1 MLSTGKF
8 LKSIKV
14 RIYNTVISDIFS
26 VCFDVMYSCE
36 YNVFDVTL
44 GVYPHRAG
52 RKVSLTTVGIEPSTF
67 GGYLW
72 YFGTKSSIFDTT
84 YQCVL

>member
-1 MLSTGKF
+1 MLMLFTGKF

-26 VCFDVMYSCE
+26 VCFDVMCSCE

-52 RKVSLTTVGIEPSTF
+52 
-67 GGYLW
+67 
-72 YFGTKSSIFDTT
+72 
-84 YQCVL
+84 

>member
-14 RIYNTVISDIFS
+14 RIYNTVISDIFC
-26 VCFDVMYSCE
+26 VCFDVMYSGE
-36 YNVFDVTL
+36 YNVFNVTL

-52 RKVSLTTVGIEPSTF
+52 
-67 GGYLW
+67 
-72 YFGTKSSIFDTT
+72 
-84 YQCVL
+84 